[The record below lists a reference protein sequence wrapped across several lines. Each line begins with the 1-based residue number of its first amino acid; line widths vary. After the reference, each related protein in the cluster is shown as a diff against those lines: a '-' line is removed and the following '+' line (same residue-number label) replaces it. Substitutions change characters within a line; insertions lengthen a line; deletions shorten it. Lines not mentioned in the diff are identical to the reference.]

1 MLLCWC
7 AYICSIIETMTPWQ
21 FPLNIMVG
29 PEVGTYVISLCRENS
44 LCKFSYLY
52 LKRIFTFSIY
62 LQMAKAGNS
71 SFWEIKTIFF
81 GAVNWMLLQNI
92 TTAAYGSMLRIV
104 FANFYVYLNWVCV
117 HICLKNARYVF
128 VCLQKNDYIFRMWNT
143 ELNSIQFSYHTIY
156 QGRSIK
162 SI

>member
-1 MLLCWC
+1 M
-7 AYICSIIETMTPWQ
+7 
-21 FPLNIMVG
+21 F
-29 PEVGTYVISLCRENS
+29 
-44 LCKFSYLY
+44 
-52 LKRIFTFSIY
+52 
-62 LQMAKAGNS
+62 
-71 SFWEIKTIFF
+71 
-81 GAVNWMLLQNI
+81 LQNI

-156 QGRSIK
+156 QERSPDISIQSKMSLWNNLGYHFKSSTTWFILLYLCAWNYFATHFLLLMTFVSSILQMVFSWIIFHLMSLKIK
-162 SI
+162 LMIRYFLSSRYIGQFQS